1 MSKSNFNSPGSKTD
15 KSKDLDLEG
24 SNQFTFKGE
33 DDTYESFQ
41 LSGSKIDIQSDKKS
55 RSNKSTSSHHSIKI
69 RNLLEF
75 SFCGNE
81 HKFNL
86 FDNEINS
93 QNRDDV
99 KRVMIEGLKKINILP
114 MEKKCNNVVKIRF
127 TKAKLNSPKSSK
139 SKYMAMDE
147 IKECINEI
155 KSDEEREGNENEINI
170 SSNNASIS
178 SEENIKVTLYDDTN
192 KMEYEKL
199 IKSIEL
205 KKIIDDINNISSVVV
220 MGVLSEIVD
229 KACKSIE
236 IKEKEKNEKEM
247 KIIDEKETKIID
259 DINKNMLMDLVLDS
273 EKKEKSDDNE
283 QIKMQKSED
292 SIINEMKN
300 VNLNNNNNNI
310 NDKNIEENIIVKIE
324 EKNNDNKMEEVTNG
338 DELNE
343 IKNENQKEI
352 VSEKNIEN
360 VKQYVNDMKFDEKKN
375 DVVNSES
382 LNENSNI
389 PNIKQLNEAPNSSK
403 EKNNEKLNNNLNENH
418 ELNIINETNNM
429 DIENDNDK
437 EHNNIKDNNNDN
449 DNMIQKKDNL
459 TILKDIKEEKK
470 EKNDDIKEN
479 QEIINTKKD
488 NVPEIKNENKQINQE
503 KIKNEIGPE
512 KMDLE
517 VDKNSNIIKNE
528 EEKNENKMEIEEEEE
543 KNNKEIEE
551 KKEKEKEKE
560 NKIEKI
566 ICEEKIE
573 NTVEKEKKENEEEKL
588 QKEKILKNK
597 EKENK
602 KKKEENIY
610 NEERIIEE
618 KKEQKEK
625 KDIQNEEKIEM
636 KQKEEKIEKEKKEEK
651 TEKDQNNNQI
661 NNNTPIEQ
669 EPIENSIEVTPKGEQ
684 KMEDKDKKKENEAE
698 KKKENEL
705 EKGKEKEKEKEKE
718 EEKKNEKNK
727 DEEFTNLPPP
737 NPSLH
742 ASKEKG
748 NQNNLLESINSLL
761 EESFHIE
768 EKRGKSKKEK
778 DERDERNEK
787 SESKSQKIFENSNET
802 KKSIEN
808 IIKTLTGL
816 LKVFSSEKSDSRKSS
831 KKKNSE
837 ERANKKENEKK
848 EKYKIEKKE
857 LENDYKLLGRKRNR
871 ENIFEISNLIEVN
884 YLNNGKEKAK
894 KNNDEIKEFDMNIHR
909 KRTRKNSISNSNSS
923 KRSNHSIV
931 HNNDIQ
937 IIEEEK
943 YDINENT
950 DSEYE
955 NKYIFNFNNKKDKE
969 RFKLIHKYAY
979 GLLYEK
985 INSKSYSNNN
995 NNLDRGINAM
1005 INNEGY
1011 KNIKKM
1017 IENIKRSIPSLP
1029 NENQNEENKDIF
1041 KEPKKNKNNIKEGI
1055 NIKKEEKIE
1064 DEFHYNRI
1072 NNIFYKYN
1080 LVSTEGN
1087 IQSYVCSL
1095 NACKCIAIINK
1106 ERKEFKIIQKHTI
1119 LPEQHENF
1127 KKTFPVVFMIRN
1139 NWKQIHIKKNNENN
1153 NYHLD
1158 WHC

>member
-1 MSKSNFNSPGSKTD
+1 
-15 KSKDLDLEG
+15 
-24 SNQFTFKGE
+24 
-33 DDTYESFQ
+33 
-41 LSGSKIDIQSDKKS
+41 
-55 RSNKSTSSHHSIKI
+55 
-69 RNLLEF
+69 
-75 SFCGNE
+75 
-81 HKFNL
+81 
-86 FDNEINS
+86 
-93 QNRDDV
+93 
-99 KRVMIEGLKKINILP
+99 
-114 MEKKCNNVVKIRF
+114 
-127 TKAKLNSPKSSK
+127 
-139 SKYMAMDE
+139 
-147 IKECINEI
+147 
-155 KSDEEREGNENEINI
+155 
-170 SSNNASIS
+170 
-178 SEENIKVTLYDDTN
+178 
-192 KMEYEKL
+192 
-199 IKSIEL
+199 
-205 KKIIDDINNISSVVV
+205 
-220 MGVLSEIVD
+220 
-229 KACKSIE
+229 
-236 IKEKEKNEKEM
+236 
-247 KIIDEKETKIID
+247 
-259 DINKNMLMDLVLDS
+259 
-273 EKKEKSDDNE
+273 
-283 QIKMQKSED
+283 
-292 SIINEMKN
+292 
-300 VNLNNNNNNI
+300 
-310 NDKNIEENIIVKIE
+310 
-324 EKNNDNKMEEVTNG
+324 
-338 DELNE
+338 
-343 IKNENQKEI
+343 
-352 VSEKNIEN
+352 
-360 VKQYVNDMKFDEKKN
+360 
-375 DVVNSES
+375 
-382 LNENSNI
+382 
-389 PNIKQLNEAPNSSK
+389 
-403 EKNNEKLNNNLNENH
+403 
-418 ELNIINETNNM
+418 
-429 DIENDNDK
+429 
-437 EHNNIKDNNNDN
+437 
-449 DNMIQKKDNL
+449 
-459 TILKDIKEEKK
+459 
-470 EKNDDIKEN
+470 
-479 QEIINTKKD
+479 
-488 NVPEIKNENKQINQE
+488 
-503 KIKNEIGPE
+503 
-512 KMDLE
+512 
-517 VDKNSNIIKNE
+517 
-528 EEKNENKMEIEEEEE
+528 
-543 KNNKEIEE
+543 
-551 KKEKEKEKE
+551 
-560 NKIEKI
+560 
-566 ICEEKIE
+566 
-573 NTVEKEKKENEEEKL
+573 
-588 QKEKILKNK
+588 
-597 EKENK
+597 
-602 KKKEENIY
+602 
-610 NEERIIEE
+610 
-618 KKEQKEK
+618 
-625 KDIQNEEKIEM
+625 M

-651 TEKDQNNNQI
+651 TGKDQNNNQI

-995 NNLDRGINAM
+995 NNLDRGIKAM

-1017 IENIKRSIPSLP
+1017 IENIKRNIPSLP
-1029 NENQNEENKDIF
+1029 NENQNEENEDIF

-1072 NNIFYKYN
+1072 NNTFYKYN

-1127 KKTFPVVFMIRN
+1127 KKKFPVVFMIRN